1 MPRKI
6 VPNLQREGAAEW
18 IKASS
23 DLQQVP
29 KKFNSTAANPGE
41 CLFTP
46 KFTINPM
53 NCKKNTSQLFKPH
66 PANQKTTNDST
77 AKLNVRRM

>member
-1 MPRKI
+1 MHIIPVLQRFKRQQPCNGKI

-23 DLQQVP
+23 DLQLVP

-46 KFTINPM
+46 KFTTNPM
-53 NCKKNTSQLFKPH
+53 NCKKNTP
-66 PANQKTTNDST
+66 
-77 AKLNVRRM
+77 VI